1 MRRQRPAVRAREG
14 QPDQLLPGLLPPAP
28 QRAPAAL
35 LSNPSG
41 QIVRK
46 NGAKNADIYRASSS
60 LTKVSCKCPRC
71 GRMHDVRMTPV
82 RPGFTPRIYCNRCE
96 TAVAH
101 MAEHRDLAYESGHA
115 VGYY

>member
-1 MRRQRPAVRAREG
+1 
-14 QPDQLLPGLLPPAP
+14 
-28 QRAPAAL
+28 
-35 LSNPSG
+35 
-41 QIVRK
+41 
-46 NGAKNADIYRASSS
+46 
-60 LTKVSCKCPRC
+60 
-71 GRMHDVRMTPV
+71 MHDVRMTPV